1 MASLVWAKIRGSG
14 VFIRDQ
20 PQTNPEQETRLQREI
35 DATDCRIDH
44 LAYELYRLTEEEIK
58 IVKTDNGSK

>member
-35 DATDCRIDH
+35 EATDRRIDRSV
-44 LAYELYRLTEEEIK
+44 YELYGLTAWIG
-58 IVKTDNGSK
+58 DLA